1 MLTLKQKAIRFR
13 NAINQ
18 AKKRGALDRHSTFSK
33 FPDDCCDMT
42 CDLLGQYLLESG
54 IETYQI
60 NGVNKYDSNW
70 HHVWLVTT
78 EGVIVD
84 ITGDQF
90 IGKILNDGDVDPVH
104 VGREGIVHKIF
115 CIKQEREENTRFVDP
130 RDYTGFDGRPSFR
143 QERLIRLDNAIRK
156 YL

>member
-1 MLTLKQKAIRFR
+1 MFTLKQKATKFR
-13 NAINQ
+13 NAIYR
-18 AKKRGALDRHSTFSK
+18 AKKHGDLNWHPTFAK

-60 NGVNKYDSNW
+60 NGVNKYDSSW

-90 IGKILNDGDVDPVH
+90 IGKILNEEEVDPVH

-115 CIKQEREENTRFVDP
+115 CMKQMREENTRFDDP
-130 RDYTGFDGRPSFR
+130 CDYSGFGGRPSFR
-143 QERLIRLDNAIRK
+143 QERLIMLNNAIRK

>member
-18 AKKRGALDRHSTFSK
+18 AKKRGALDWHSTFSK